1 MPPSDVTAGDVTA
14 ADNVIALP
22 PGRVREAM
30 GKLGGMF
37 NSNDHEREF
46 LPAAVEVLETPP
58 SPLGRMVALA
68 ISAFVAIALLWAC
81 IGEIDIVAVGQGKIV
96 PSGRTK
102 VIQAFETGVVT
113 TIAVEEG
120 QKVAKG
126 DLLIE
131 LDSTSTGAD
140 SDRLAKDLQ
149 RQALLVARLRSILG
163 LPGGEVLDAPDSEV
177 TGFDPATLALARSLR
192 ATQLGEQAE
201 KLAGLARELER
212 QRAGG
217 ASAQAE
223 IAKIEA
229 QLPLKKEQ
237 VEARRGL
244 LEKGLT
250 PRQQFLEM
258 QQELIALEGEG
269 HMAAAH
275 MNEARA
281 AIAGTQRQMA
291 QVREEFDR
299 DRLLELTEAEEKVGQ
314 LTEELKKATQRQ
326 SLQRLMAPVAGTV
339 QQLQLHTIG
348 GVVEPA
354 KPIMVIVPEDAGI
367 EIEAEIENK
376 DIGFVEEGQ
385 EAVVKLDAFP
395 FTRYGTLI
403 GHVVTI
409 SNDAVEQQSGNGQ
422 PPRLIYTTRV
432 RLEKDIMNVDGRDV
446 HLSPGMVAA
455 VEIKTGTRKLIEF
468 VLSPLMKMG
477 GEAGRER

>member
-1 MPPSDVTAGDVTA
+1 
-14 ADNVIALP
+14 
-22 PGRVREAM
+22 
-30 GKLGGMF
+30 
-37 NSNDHEREF
+37 
-46 LPAAVEVLETPP
+46 
-58 SPLGRMVALA
+58 
-68 ISAFVAIALLWAC
+68 
-81 IGEIDIVAVGQGKIV
+81 
-96 PSGRTK
+96 
-102 VIQAFETGVVT
+102 
-113 TIAVEEG
+113 
-120 QKVAKG
+120 
-126 DLLIE
+126 
-131 LDSTSTGAD
+131 
-140 SDRLAKDLQ
+140 
-149 RQALLVARLRSILG
+149 VARLRSILG

-177 TGFDPATLALARSLR
+177 TGFGPATLALARSLR

-217 ASAQAE
+217 VSAQAE
-223 IAKIEA
+223 IAKIQA

-281 AIAGTQRQMA
+281 AIAGIERQMA
-291 QVREEFDR
+291 QVKEEFDR
-299 DRLLELTEAEEKVGQ
+299 DRLLELTDAEEKVGQ

-354 KPIMVIVPEDAGI
+354 KPLMVIVPEDAGI

-422 PPRLIYTTRV
+422 PPRLTYLARI

>member
-163 LPGGEVLDAPDSEV
+163 LPGGEVLDAPDDQV

-217 ASAQAE
+217 VSAQAE
-223 IAKIEA
+223 IAKIQA

-258 QQELIALEGEG
+258 QQELISLEGEG

-281 AIAGTQRQMA
+281 AIAGIERQMA
-291 QVREEFDR
+291 QAKEEFDR
-299 DRLLELTEAEEKVGQ
+299 DRLLELTDAEEKVGQ

-395 FTRYGTLI
+395 FTRYGTLT

-432 RLEKDIMNVDGRDV
+432 RLEKDILNVDGRDV

>member
-1 MPPSDVTAGDVTA
+1 MPPSDMAAGDNVVT
-14 ADNVIALP
+14 LP

-30 GKLGGMF
+30 GRLGGMF
-37 NSNDHEREF
+37 ANTDHEREF
-46 LPAAVEVLETPP
+46 LPAAVEVLEIPP
-58 SPLGRMVALA
+58 SPLGRGVALA

-81 IGEIDIVAVGQGKIV
+81 VGEIDIVAVGQGKIV

-102 VIQAFETGVVT
+102 LIRAFESGVVT
-113 TIAVEEG
+113 RIAVEEG
-120 QKVAKG
+120 QKVGKG

-131 LDSTSTGAD
+131 LDSTATGAD
-140 SDRLAKDLQ
+140 SDRLANELQ
-149 RQALLVARLRSILG
+149 RQQLLVARLRSILG
-163 LPGGEVLDAPDSEV
+163 LPGGEVLDAPDDAT

-192 ATQLGEQAE
+192 ATQLGEQDE

-217 ASAQAE
+217 VAAQAE
-223 IAKIEA
+223 ITKIQA
-229 QLPLKKEQ
+229 QLPLKREQ

-250 PRQQFLEM
+250 PKQQFLEM

-269 HMAAAH
+269 HMAVAR
-275 MNEARA
+275 ESESRA
-281 AIAGTQRQMA
+281 AIAGIERQVA
-291 QVREEFDR
+291 QAREEFDR

-354 KPIMVIVPEDAGI
+354 KPLLVIVPEDAGI

-395 FTRYGTLI
+395 FTRYGTLT

-409 SNDAVEQQSGNGQ
+409 SHDAVEQQSGNGQ
-422 PPRLIYTTRV
+422 PPRLTYLARI
-432 RLEKDIMNVDGRDV
+432 RLETDTMKVDGKEV

-455 VEIKTGTRKLIEF
+455 AEIKTGKRRLIEF
-468 VLSPLMKMG
+468 ILSPLMRLG
-477 GEAGRER
+477 DEAGRER

>member
-1 MPPSDVTAGDVTA
+1 MGWANSLAPGGTGIDP
-14 ADNVIALP
+14 LP
-22 PGRVREAM
+22 QVYD
-30 GKLGGMF
+30 
-37 NSNDHEREF
+37 S
-46 LPAAVEVLETPP
+46 VLETPP
-58 SPLGRMVALA
+58 SPLGRAVAPA
-68 ISAFVAIALLWAC
+68 IS
-81 IGEIDIVAVGQGKIV
+81 DIVAVGQGKIV

-102 VIQAFETGVVT
+102 LIQAFETGVVT

-126 DLLIE
+126 DLLVE

-140 SDRLAKDLQ
+140 TDRLTKDLS

-163 LPGGEVLDAPDSEV
+163 LAGGEVLDAPDDAL
-177 TGFDPATLALARSLR
+177 TGFDPATLALSRSLR

-217 ASAQAE
+217 
-223 IAKIEA
+223 
-229 QLPLKKEQ
+229 
-237 VEARRGL
+237 
-244 LEKGLT
+244 LT
-250 PRQQFLEM
+250 
-258 QQELIALEGEG
+258 
-269 HMAAAH
+269 
-275 MNEARA
+275 
-281 AIAGTQRQMA
+281 
-291 QVREEFDR
+291 
-299 DRLLELTEAEEKVGQ
+299 
-314 LTEELKKATQRQ
+314 
-326 SLQRLMAPVAGTV
+326 APVAGTV

-354 KPIMVIVPEDAGI
+354 KPLMVIVPEDAGI

-376 DIGFVEEGQ
+376 DIGFVREGQ

-409 SNDAVEQQSGNGQ
+409 SDDAVEQQSGNGQ
-422 PPRLIYTTRV
+422 PPRLTYLARI
-432 RLEKDIMNVDGRDV
+432 RLETDTMNVDGRMV

-455 VEIKTGTRKLIEF
+455 AEIKTGTRKLIEF
-468 VLSPLMKMG
+468 VLSPLMKMS